1 MAFVRTRSIQT
12 RDIGS
17 SNVLTRAVGD
27 AYAVDGFE
35 PELAFDFTGETYRTD
50 GSATTFSGAMTHSAT
65 SLGTMVDGDGAIKW
79 RPHNL
84 LTYSEDFT
92 NAAWVPTY
100 ATVTANT
107 VAAPDGTT
115 TAGKIVGNDA
125 VNNTHIV
132 THAASVTSGQTYSM
146 SFFAKAAEK
155 TWARFGAGNSPFGA
169 GTYATDRS
177 VYFDLENGVV
187 GTVGSTFD
195 SASIS
200 PAGNGWYLCSCVG
213 TATATT
219 TLNYDLSPA
228 QDDLDADY
236 AGLNEG
242 IYIYGAHLYRSDLG
256 GMVDNPDRGDS
267 YVPTA
272 ARVLSS
278 APELVTNGHF
288 NSGIDGWTD
297 GNAEGTITWNSSG
310 YMDLARNGGTGSGI
324 ATQSITTTS
333 GKYYLVT
340 FDIISISNGIKV
352 YFGTPGSD
360 VFTTTG
366 TKTFVAAADA
376 SSETLRFDL
385 LNSVTATATIDNVSV
400 KESYIDPS
408 VARYLPRRGHYVYND
423 QAWTNRGLLLE
434 SEARTNLIT
443 YSIPDTNWSPI
454 RASVSEGVALAP
466 DGTMTASKGV
476 EDTSTSATHRV
487 DFALTVTDGSSYSWS
502 VFAKAAERDSVAM
515 EIGAASIIVSYAR
528 FDLSS
533 GVVAEEVGGAI
544 GYIED
549 FGNGWYR
556 CTVNGLAGVTDRVL
570 IGICDGA
577 TQSYTGDGTSGIYL
591 WGAQLEEDSTSSS
604 YMPTNGATFTR
615 AAETL
620 TVAAADLPST
630 ISPSGRRAA
639 LVTAGWTI
647 TDGGSV

>member
-1 MAFVRTRSIQT
+1 
-12 RDIGS
+12 
-17 SNVLTRAVGD
+17 VGD

-65 SLGTMVDGDGAIKW
+65 SLGTMVDGYGPELVTNGTFNTDSDWTDSDVGSPSASASISSGVINLPRTDGSNFARSYQVVTLDTSKYYELSVEGVSGSTQVRVGNSVANAAAGAVTVGTDTGTLLFTPQVAPTYLTLLPQTDGVTSQVDNISVRETPVIKW

-84 LTYSEDFT
+84 LTYSEDFS
-92 NAAWVPTY
+92 NAAWFKNNV
-100 ATVTANT
+100 TVTAN
-107 VAAPDGTT
+107 AAIAPDGTT
-115 TAGKIVGNDA
+115 TADLFSAAASSDNYLIDSNTLSLGVGAYTAKLWVKAASGFSGKTMRMWLWHLSSGGSTGLTTFTLTDEWQLIEISPTVTSTGSLRLRIDEASADA
-125 VNNTHIV
+125 VD
-132 THAASVTSGQTYSM
+132 
-146 SFFAKAAEK
+146 FFI
-155 TWARFGAGNSPFGA
+155 W
-169 GTYATDRS
+169 
-177 VYFDLENGVV
+177 
-187 GTVGSTFD
+187 
-195 SASIS
+195 
-200 PAGNGWYLCSCVG
+200 
-213 TATATT
+213 
-219 TLNYDLSPA
+219 
-228 QDDLDADY
+228 
-236 AGLNEG
+236 
-242 IYIYGAHLYRSDLG
+242 GAHLYRSDLG

-267 YVPTA
+267 YVPTTSA
-272 ARVLSS
+272 AV
-278 APELVTNGHF
+278 
-288 NSGIDGWTD
+288 
-297 GNAEGTITWNSSG
+297 
-310 YMDLARNGGTGSGI
+310 
-324 ATQSITTTS
+324 
-333 GKYYLVT
+333 
-340 FDIISISNGIKV
+340 
-352 YFGTPGSD
+352 
-360 VFTTTG
+360 
-366 TKTFVAAADA
+366 
-376 SSETLRFDL
+376 
-385 LNSVTATATIDNVSV
+385 
-400 KESYIDPS
+400 
-408 VARYLPRRGHYVYND
+408 YLPRRGHYVYNG
-423 QAWTNRGLLLE
+423 QEWTNRGLLLE

-556 CTVNGLAGVTDRVL
+556 CTVNGLAGATDRVL

-630 ISPSGRRAA
+630 ISPSGSKAA
-639 LVTAGWTI
+639 LVAAGWTI
-647 TDGGSV
+647 TDGGAV

>member
-1 MAFVRTRSIQT
+1 MQLYLLGYTSPGNGGAYFDLQN
-12 RDIGS
+12 GE
-17 SNVLTRAVGD
+17 VG
-27 AYAVDGFE
+27 
-35 PELAFDFTGETYRTD
+35 T
-50 GSATTFSGAMTHSAT
+50 
-65 SLGTMVDGDGAIKW
+65 
-79 RPHNL
+79 
-84 LTYSEDFT
+84 
-92 NAAWVPTY
+92 
-100 ATVTANT
+100 
-107 VAAPDGTT
+107 
-115 TAGKIVGNDA
+115 
-125 VNNTHIV
+125 
-132 THAASVTSGQTYSM
+132 VTSGYTAQI
-146 SFFAKAAEK
+146 A
-155 TWARFGAGNSPFGA
+155 
-169 GTYATDRS
+169 D
-177 VYFDLENGVV
+177 
-187 GTVGSTFD
+187 
-195 SASIS
+195 I
-200 PAGNGWYLCSCVG
+200 GNGWYRCSLSF
-213 TATATT
+213 TAGASVSGEMRV
-219 TLNYDLSPA
+219 LL
-228 QDDLDADY
+228 ADSDNDSSV
-236 AGLNEG
+236 ARDGVTS
-242 IYIYGAHLYRSDLG
+242 IYIWGAHLYRSDLG

-272 ARVLSS
+272 VRVLPS

-297 GNAEGTITWNSSG
+297 GNAEGTIAWNASG
-310 YMDLARNGGTGSGI
+310 YMDLARNSGSGGGI

-340 FDIISISNGIKV
+340 FDIISLSHGIKV

-360 VFTTTG
+360 TFTTTG
-366 TKTFVAAADA
+366 TKTFIAAADA

-385 LNSVTATATIDNVSV
+385 LNSATATATIDNVSV

-487 DFALTVTDGSSYSWS
+487 DFDLTVTDGSSYSWS

-515 EIGAASIIVSYAR
+515 EIGAGSISASYAR

-591 WGAQLEEDSTSSS
+591 WGAQLEEGSTPSS

-620 TVAAADLPST
+620 TVAAADLAST
-630 ISPSGRRAA
+630 ISPSGSKAA

-647 TDGGSV
+647 TDGGAV

>member
-1 MAFVRTRSIQT
+1 
-12 RDIGS
+12 
-17 SNVLTRAVGD
+17 
-27 AYAVDGFE
+27 
-35 PELAFDFTGETYRTD
+35 
-50 GSATTFSGAMTHSAT
+50 
-65 SLGTMVDGDGAIKW
+65 
-79 RPHNL
+79 
-84 LTYSEDFT
+84 
-92 NAAWVPTY
+92 
-100 ATVTANT
+100 
-107 VAAPDGTT
+107 
-115 TAGKIVGNDA
+115 
-125 VNNTHIV
+125 
-132 THAASVTSGQTYSM
+132 
-146 SFFAKAAEK
+146 
-155 TWARFGAGNSPFGA
+155 
-169 GTYATDRS
+169 
-177 VYFDLENGVV
+177 
-187 GTVGSTFD
+187 
-195 SASIS
+195 
-200 PAGNGWYLCSCVG
+200 LCSCVG

-236 AGLNEG
+236 AGLTEG

-267 YVPTA
+267 YVPTTSA
-272 ARVLSS
+272 AV
-278 APELVTNGHF
+278 
-288 NSGIDGWTD
+288 
-297 GNAEGTITWNSSG
+297 
-310 YMDLARNGGTGSGI
+310 
-324 ATQSITTTS
+324 
-333 GKYYLVT
+333 
-340 FDIISISNGIKV
+340 
-352 YFGTPGSD
+352 
-360 VFTTTG
+360 
-366 TKTFVAAADA
+366 
-376 SSETLRFDL
+376 
-385 LNSVTATATIDNVSV
+385 
-400 KESYIDPS
+400 
-408 VARYLPRRGHYVYND
+408 YLPRRGHYVYNG
-423 QAWTNRGLLLE
+423 QEWTNRGLLLE

-556 CTVNGLAGVTDRVL
+556 CTVNGLAGATDRVL

-630 ISPSGRRAA
+630 ITPIVRRAA

-647 TDGGSV
+647 TDGGAV